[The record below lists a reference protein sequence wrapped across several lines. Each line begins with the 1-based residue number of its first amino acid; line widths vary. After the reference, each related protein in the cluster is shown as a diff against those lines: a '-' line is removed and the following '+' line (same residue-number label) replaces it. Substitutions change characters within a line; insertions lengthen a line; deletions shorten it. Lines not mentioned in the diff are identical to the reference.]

1 MLHGV
6 RVMRRRRALIK
17 TLTLFDRQRVAGS
30 NALDTAKNF
39 HYSALNPSG
48 GWAWVFV
55 IEQQTHCRATHVDT
69 DRGLGTASGR
79 YLFGQEPYE
88 QRGFSSPVC

>member
-6 RVMRRRRALIK
+6 RVVRRRRALIK
-17 TLTLFDRQRVAGS
+17 PLALFNRQRVAS
-30 NALDTAKNF
+30 CNTLDTAKNF

-55 IEQQTHCRATHVDT
+55 IEQQTYRSTTHFYAERRMST
-69 DRGLGTASGR
+69 TCGR
-79 YLFGQEPYE
+79 YLFGQEPHK
-88 QRGFSSPVC
+88 